1 MSDFPRSPRL
11 LKGAIVGVDPYN
23 PLASVV
29 VFQYNPE
36 RRGRRVA
43 ANTPAVTEGAGSQAR
58 REGLRLYGPAKETIS
73 CEIVIDA
80 ADALERGDAVAT
92 TTGIHPTLASL
103 EMLLY

>member
-36 RRGRRVA
+36 KLSRRVA
-43 ANTPAVTEGAGSQAR
+43 ANTPATEGAASHAR
-58 REGLRLYGPAKETIS
+58 REGLRLHGPPRETITA
-73 CEIVIDA
+73 EIVIDA
-80 ADALERGDAVAT
+80 ADALY
-92 TTGIHPTLASL
+92 IL
-103 EMLLY
+103 